1 MISPF
6 VTPDLIRRLPCLALS
21 AEKVDSRLI
30 DERAPERARL
40 TGKQIAAVAAG
51 NALEFYDFVTYSFF
65 AVQIGRSLFPG
76 DASQSLILSLATFGV
91 GFVSRPLGGLIIGR
105 MADRRG
111 RKPAMILSFAM
122 MGIGIVGLALTPS
135 YRVAG
140 VAASV
145 LAVCFRLL
153 QGFALGG
160 EVGPNAAF
168 LMEAAPPNKRGFYL
182 SIHLATADAATLVAG
197 IVGLCLSSLLTAP
210 QLDAWGWRVAF
221 LIGATI
227 VPFGLALRRTLEETL
242 PVEAKEPASPG
253 SLKPLLLTAG
263 AGMLILGAGAIANY
277 TLDYLT
283 TYAQDTLHM
292 AVRSAFGATV
302 VLGLVSALSDL
313 GTGWLVDRYG
323 PKRVLVGP
331 WVALILVAVPA
342 FYLLNATRTASAL
355 FGATAILTVLHIFG
369 SSAAILL
376 FIMALPARVRAGS
389 LSLVYALAIAIFG
402 GTTQLVE
409 KLLIRW
415 TENPVAPGW
424 YMVCAVAAGLV
435 GALLIREP
443 PEISALRR
451 GAARRA

>member
-1 MISPF
+1 LC
-6 VTPDLIRRLPCLALS
+6 DD
-21 AEKVDSRLI
+21 EKVARGKQARS
-30 DERAPERARL
+30 RL
-40 TGKQIAAVAAG
+40 TGTQIAAVAAG

-91 GFVSRPLGGLIIGR
+91 GFLSRPLGGLIIGR

-111 RKPAMILSFAM
+111 RKPAMILSFSL

-135 YRVAG
+135 YRMAG
-140 VAASV
+140 VAASI
-145 LAVCFRLL
+145 LAVLFRLL

-168 LMEAAPPNKRGFYL
+168 LMEAAPPGRRGFYL
-182 SIHLATADAATLVAG
+182 SIHLATADVAVLAAG
-197 IVGLCLSSLLTAP
+197 IVGFSLSSLLTAP
-210 QLDAWGWRVAF
+210 ELEAWGWRAAF
-221 LIGATI
+221 LIGASI
-227 VPFGLALRRTLEETL
+227 VPFGLMLRRTLEETL
-242 PVEAKEPASPG
+242 PAEAKAPAPPG
-253 SLKPLLLTAG
+253 SLRPLLATAG
-263 AGMLILGAGAIANY
+263 AGMLILGAGTISNY

-313 GTGWLVDRYG
+313 GTGWLVDLYG
-323 PKRVLVGP
+323 PKRVLAGP
-331 WVALILVAVPA
+331 WIALILLGVPT
-342 FYLLNATRTASAL
+342 FYILNALRSPGAL
-355 FGATAILTVLHIFG
+355 FGATAFLTILHIFG

-376 FIMALPARVRAGS
+376 FIQALPARVRAGS

-402 GTTQLVE
+402 GSTQLVE

-415 TENPVAPGW
+415 TANPVAPGW
-424 YMVCAVAAGLV
+424 YMVCAVTAGLV

-443 PEISALRR
+443 AELSGLRR
-451 GAARRA
+451 GASRRA

>member
-1 MISPF
+1 M
-6 VTPDLIRRLPCLALS
+6 ALCDDVAVAQGKDARS
-21 AEKVDSRLI
+21 
-30 DERAPERARL
+30 RL

-76 DASQSLILSLATFGV
+76 DASQSLVLSLATFGV

-111 RKPAMILSFAM
+111 RKPAMILSFSL

-135 YRVAG
+135 YRMVGWVA
-140 VAASV
+140 SI
-145 LAVCFRLL
+145 LAVAFRLL

-168 LMEAAPPNKRGFYL
+168 LMEAAPPERRGLYL
-182 SIHLATADAATLVAG
+182 SIHLATADVAVLVAG
-197 IVGLCLSSLLTAP
+197 IVGLSLSSILTSS
-210 QLDAWGWRVAF
+210 QLDAWGWRAAF
-221 LIGATI
+221 LIGASI
-227 VPFGLALRRTLEETL
+227 VPFGLMLRRTLEETL
-242 PVEAKEPASPG
+242 PAEANLPAPRG
-253 SLKPLLLTAG
+253 SRRPLLVTAA
-263 AGMLILGAGAIANY
+263 AGMLILGAGTISNY

-283 TYAQDTLHM
+283 TYAQDTLRM

-323 PKRVLVGP
+323 PRRVLVGP
-331 WVALILVAVPA
+331 WTGLILLAVPT
-342 FYLLNATRTASAL
+342 FYMLNAIRSSSAL
-355 FGATAILTVLHIFG
+355 FLATGLLTVLHIFG

-376 FIMALPARVRAGS
+376 FIQALPARVRAGS
-389 LSLVYALAIAIFG
+389 LSLIYALSIAIFG
-402 GTTQLVE
+402 GSTQLVE
-409 KLLIRW
+409 KFLIRW
-415 TENPVAPGW
+415 TANPVAPGW
-424 YMVCAVAAGLV
+424 YMVCAVLAGLV

-443 PEISALRR
+443 PEISALRK
-451 GAARRA
+451 GASRRA

>member
-1 MISPF
+1 MTGHGS
-6 VTPDLIRRLPCLALS
+6 D
-21 AEKVDSRLI
+21 
-30 DERAPERARL
+30 RAPL
-40 TGKQIAAVAAG
+40 TGKQIASVAAG

-76 DASQSLILSLATFGV
+76 DSSQSLILSLATFGV

-111 RKPAMILSFAM
+111 RKPAMILSFTL

-135 YRVAG
+135 YRVIG
-140 VAASV
+140 VAASI

-168 LMEAAPPNKRGFYL
+168 LMEAAPPHKRGFYL
-182 SIHLATADAATLVAG
+182 SIHLATADVATLVAG
-197 IVGLCLSSLLTAP
+197 IVGLGLSTLLTSS
-210 QLDAWGWRVAF
+210 QLDGWGWRVAF
-221 LIGATI
+221 LIGASI

-242 PVEAKEPASPG
+242 PAEASEPAQPG

-263 AGMLILGAGAIANY
+263 AGMLILGAGTISNY

-292 AVRSAFGATV
+292 AVSSAFGATIA
-302 VLGLVSALSDL
+302 LGLFSAIGDL
-313 GTGWLVDRYG
+313 ATGQLVDRFG
-323 PKRVLVGP
+323 PKRILVGP
-331 WVALILVAVPA
+331 WIALILLAVPT
-342 FYLLNATRTASAL
+342 FYFLDAMRTPSAL
-355 FGATAILTVLHIFG
+355 FGATALLTLLHIFG

-376 FIMALPARVRAGS
+376 FILALPARVRAGS

-402 GTTQLVE
+402 GSTQLVL

-424 YMVCAVAAGLV
+424 YMVCAVGAGLV
-435 GALLIREP
+435 GALLIRE
-443 PEISALRR
+443 ERT
-451 GAARRA
+451 ARSN